1 MGLELHSVQ
10 RGPLCI
16 FQELLLL
23 LLLLVSKDDSSL
35 RKLWLSPD
43 KVIERPTSDSMIWTA
58 ILFVAGTHHL
68 IPRKVVMGLS
78 PLFRALNELF
88 TTIPLPLSQALEV
101 LLVNLWSVLAIHEVM
116 SGYRNIVLLENLI
129 YLPSVP
135 EQFLKDTMAQK
146 FLPMIPSRWFAWADT
161 FWHTR

>member
-1 MGLELHSVQ
+1 
-10 RGPLCI
+10 
-16 FQELLLL
+16 
-23 LLLLVSKDDSSL
+23 
-35 RKLWLSPD
+35 
-43 KVIERPTSDSMIWTA
+43 
-58 ILFVAGTHHL
+58 
-68 IPRKVVMGLS
+68 MGLS

-146 FLPMIPSRWFAWADT
+146 FLPMIPSR
-161 FWHTR
+161 